1 MDTVVTNALTDA
13 LTDVAPGAAHPATA
27 QDADAL
33 HLHTA
38 MAEAC
43 QQACQAI
50 APAWPLDR
58 AIAVNPHWART
69 GIPVRQVAARMA
81 VLGGIQV
88 RFKNVDACGMG
99 IPELCRSGGFS
110 QATFYKWRAKFGGMQ
125 VSEAQRLRELESENA
140 KLKKLLAEAHLDIH
154 ALKSVFGV
162 KR

>member
-88 RFKNVDACGMG
+88 FPARAQQLGAWQAGRITPADLDQALRQLPQAQAQGTTAQQCT
-99 IPELCRSGGFS
+99 EALLSG
-110 QATFYKWRAKFGGMQ
+110 AP
-125 VSEAQRLRELESENA
+125 VAQLPLLIDVLDNDPRRHTRL
-140 KLKKLLAEAHLDIH
+140 
-154 ALKSVFGV
+154 
-162 KR
+162 